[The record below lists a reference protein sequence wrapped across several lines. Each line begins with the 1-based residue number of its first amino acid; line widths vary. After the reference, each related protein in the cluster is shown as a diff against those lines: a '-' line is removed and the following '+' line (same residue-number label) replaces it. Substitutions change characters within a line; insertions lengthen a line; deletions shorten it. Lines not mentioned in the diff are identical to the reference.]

1 MSGLAFHALI
11 LIILNHNP
19 IHPELI
25 RGSLIGYILA
35 PGRWISLFAGARVFF
50 IGSGFA
56 LAVDKYIIKS
66 CVLGV
71 GTVSPGPRRTIQ
83 INERHGYSPSGT
95 GDVSLFLG
103 E

>member
-1 MSGLAFHALI
+1 MA
-11 LIILNHNP
+11 
-19 IHPELI
+19 I
-25 RGSLIGYILA
+25 RQYVNALIGYILA
-35 PGRWISLFAGARVFF
+35 PSRGISLSAGAHVFF

-56 LAVDKYIIKS
+56 LAVDKYIIRR
-66 CVLGV
+66 CVLDV
-71 GTVSPGPRRTIQ
+71 GTVSPRPRRTIQ